1 MGILDSALDGGAVTR
16 NRRAVWAAMLLG
28 ALCGAS
34 GTQALTS
41 RARLDAVNRSQQWE
55 IQAARW
61 HQETERLKE
70 QLATINRQST
80 RETYIQSVRLTLLG
94 TPVSQVDVEAALA
107 PFTETLLGV
116 PLSHVHLEMVYRMVN
131 GRHITVGGALYRVEV
146 IALLVSPDTRILL
159 RVVPE
164 TSPHSV

>member
-1 MGILDSALDGGAVTR
+1 
-16 NRRAVWAAMLLG
+16 MLLG

-41 RARLDAVNRSQQWE
+41 RARLDAVNQSQQWA

-70 QLATINRQST
+70 QLGTINRQST

-159 RVVPE
+159 KVVPE
-164 TSPHSV
+164 TSPRSV